1 MNARWVL
8 GTLWPELP
16 QVDCTIVARWWP
28 WDYYCVSTTRV
39 WQDKSDPIYKNITK
53 NSGSPRQYVTHV
65 YKCDKYGRSDVN
77 LFFYM
82 KEYADSDLARRGHKA
97 VVELMEKGGLK
108 LISQDRS
115 GQ

>member
-1 MNARWVL
+1 
-8 GTLWPELP
+8 
-16 QVDCTIVARWWP
+16 
-28 WDYYCVSTTRV
+28 
-39 WQDKSDPIYKNITK
+39 
-53 NSGSPRQYVTHV
+53 
-65 YKCDKYGRSDVN
+65 
-77 LFFYM
+77 M